1 MDGAW
6 GYSARARA
14 RRPKLTRSSP
24 PQGTAFGGYKGRT
37 DVPKLADMYSRG
49 ELKLDEFV
57 THEFKGI
64 ASLHAAFDAM
74 HHGAL
79 RPVITL

>member
-1 MDGAW
+1 MC
-6 GYSARARA
+6 ARAPAPTTAVTHA
-14 RRPKLTRSSP
+14 RTFH

-57 THEFKGI
+57 THELKGI
-64 ASLHAAFDAM
+64 ASLHEAFDAM